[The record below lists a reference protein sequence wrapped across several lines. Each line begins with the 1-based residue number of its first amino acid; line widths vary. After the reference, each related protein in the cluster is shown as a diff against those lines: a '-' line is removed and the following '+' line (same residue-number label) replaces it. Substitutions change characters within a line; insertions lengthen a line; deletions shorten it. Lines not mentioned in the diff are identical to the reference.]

1 MMKAMH
7 ILLSV
12 SIKPTAVVEESC
24 ASLDDL
30 TFCCLS
36 FVMQQLQKREDSKV
50 SRLPVFVCIC
60 VFVSLLVLRLC

>member
-24 ASLDDL
+24 ASLDVL
-30 TFCCLS
+30 TFGCLS
-36 FVMQQLQKREDSKV
+36 FVMQQLQQREDSKV

-60 VFVSLLVLRLC
+60 VLCLCLC